1 MMKQFNSKKK
11 IFINY
16 IDLIKSYDFFYYLT
30 NIIICSI
37 FCYIYFFSLSNII
50 NLWTYSEIHLN
61 YSQGFIRR
69 GLLGQV
75 MLYLNDIGL
84 SKKIFF
90 SSIYFIISIIN
101 IIIFLKI
108 LRSTIKDKWIF
119 FFFSFNPSLI
129 LFSFYDLGGYARSE
143 IFGILL
149 LLVHTF
155 IFIKVKN
162 RNIDLKIYKK
172 IFISLLVPGI
182 YISTLIHEINILTIF
197 FHLFTTYNI
206 LKFYKKFKLLYLIKI
221 FTPLIF
227 LIPIVYYFYT
237 KQIDSSTID
246 MMFNSLNEK
255 ENVNIWI
262 WKSIFTSINERKTE
276 LQYMLYPKTNLLLY
290 IFIFAFYT
298 FPIFIFFYVWNR
310 IGLYKLYI
318 SIIVVM
324 PIFLLFFIGRDW
336 GRWINFTIFI
346 LFCTNIQ
353 FLFFYVKKIQYN
365 FRNQILN
372 FIFILFI
379 TLQLTLTRIPHCC
392 NLIEKNIGLFGGII
406 TKSII
411 FYKLINSEIDIKER
425 FKNYK

>member
-1 MMKQFNSKKK
+1 MNQFNSKKK

-16 IDLIKSYDFFYYLT
+16 IDIIKSYDFFYYLT
-30 NIIICSI
+30 IIIICSI
-37 FCYIYFFSLSNII
+37 FCYVYFFSLSNII

-84 SKKIFF
+84 SKKIFY

-108 LRSTIKDKWIF
+108 LRSTFKDKWIF
-119 FFFSFNPSLI
+119 LFFSFNPSLI

-143 IFGILL
+143 VFGILL

-162 RNIDLKIYKK
+162 RNIDLKTYKK

-206 LKFYKKFKLLYLIKI
+206 LKFYNKFKLINLIKI

-227 LIPIVYYFYT
+227 LIPIVYHFYT
-237 KQIDSSTID
+237 KQIDSSAID
-246 MMFNSLNEK
+246 MMFNSLNEN

-262 WKSIFTSINERKTE
+262 WKSIFTSINDRKTE
-276 LQYMLYPKTNLLLY
+276 LQYMLNPKTNLLFY

-310 IGLYKLYI
+310 IGLYRLCI

-336 GRWINFTIFI
+336 GRWMNFTIFI
-346 LFCTNIQ
+346 LFCINIQ
-353 FLFFYVKKIQYN
+353 FLFFYVNKIQYN
-365 FRNQILN
+365 FKNQILN
-372 FIFILFI
+372 FTFILFI